1 MSALDGLILDQGRL
15 KAEMR
20 RFDTA
25 MLTAMRGAIVETT
38 KALERALEEATR
50 QHVKGRLWRAWTS
63 GIGPK
68 AGLAR
73 EPVGFIR
80 LNGKRN
86 KGRGVGRT
94 YGAMEFFTQPGR
106 ITGGAGQYL
115 AIPLPAAGRQG
126 RDRMLTPGDF
136 ERRTGSR
143 LRFVYRPG
151 KNSLLVLDDAVLS
164 GKLATAKLN
173 TARRRQTGRG
183 SLTIPIFV
191 LVPAVQFANRFSI
204 RPIILKAENDLLSNF
219 TSRARAIK

>member
-1 MSALDGLILDQGRL
+1 MGVLDTLIIDQARL
-15 KAEMR
+15 KAETR

-38 KALERALEEATR
+38 KGLERALEEATR
-50 QHVKGRLWRAWTS
+50 AHVKGRLWRAWTS

-68 AGLAR
+68 TALAR
-73 EPVGFIR
+73 EPVGFVR

-86 KGRGVGRT
+86 KGAGVSRT
-94 YGAMEFFTQPGR
+94 YGAMEFFTQAGR

-115 AIPLPAAGRQG
+115 AIPLPAAGRQP
-126 RDRMLTPGDF
+126 RDRMLSPGDF
-136 ERRTGSR
+136 ERRTGAK

-151 KNSLLVLDDAVLS
+151 KNSLLVLDDALGGS
-164 GKLATAKLN
+164 GASRAKLIGKRLRGKN
-173 TARRRQTGRG
+173 VGQTV
-183 SLTIPIFV
+183 PIFV

-219 TSRARAIK
+219 TSRARAIR